1 MILHIYHVKEL
12 ERHSCKKRIQ
22 IFTYYVQSGIQGS
35 GWPVELCIPAL
46 FLRSRLL

>member
-1 MILHIYHVKEL
+1 MQEKDSNIYL
-12 ERHSCKKRIQ
+12 
-22 IFTYYVQSGIQGS
+22 YVQSGIQGS